1 VSFGGT
7 AATGVTVMSS
17 TSITANTPVRAAE
30 GGVVDVVVTDSDGQS
45 GTLANGYTYTSTNPP
60 GLGLGVASGGSGSAT
75 VAAGQTAS
83 YTLSIGGA
91 GISGTASLS
100 CTGAPTGATCSV
112 PVSEPLSSTVPATF
126 GVSVTTTSRTLG
138 ALHPPVSMPVAW
150 LWAMAVMGMVVWPR
164 IRAPKWSVRR
174 YLRLAPLTLLLFL
187 PSCGGS
193 SSGGPQPNPNGT
205 PAGTYTLTVNA
216 SSGSATAAASLT
228 LTVR

>member
-1 VSFGGT
+1 
-7 AATGVTVMSS
+7 
-17 TSITANTPVRAAE
+17 
-30 GGVVDVVVTDSDGQS
+30 VVDVVVTDSDGQS

-60 GLGLGVASGGSGSAT
+60 GLGLGVASGGSGSVT

-138 ALHPPVSMPVAW
+138 ALHSPVSMPVAW
-150 LWAMAVMGMVVWPR
+150 LWAMAAMGMVVWPR
-164 IRAPKWSVRR
+164 ILAPKWSVRR
-174 YLRLAPLTLLLFL
+174 YLRLAPLTLWLFL